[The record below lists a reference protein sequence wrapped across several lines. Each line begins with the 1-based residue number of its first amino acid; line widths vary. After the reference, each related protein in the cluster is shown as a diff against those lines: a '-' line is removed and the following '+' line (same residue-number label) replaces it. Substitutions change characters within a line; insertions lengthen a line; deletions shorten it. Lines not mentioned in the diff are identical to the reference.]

1 MSNQSCKYTG
11 FKLMGI
17 WVDGKFDQ
25 IIQIYSNLKT
35 LSSSIHQLKRSPSSK
50 DNFSGAGGTHCWKL
64 GRTSSRKKKKK
75 FLFSSFN
82 VFWNVNVPLDEARK
96 HHARFIFPLKQRG
109 KKWAQRM
116 HMTCE
121 LDTVQ
126 DFLCELDMKPNNVK
140 SRALKPWLFQIV
152 Y

>member
-1 MSNQSCKYTG
+1 MSNQNGKYDATG
-11 FKLMGI
+11 FKLYDF
-17 WVDGKFDQ
+17 WVDCKFDLV
-25 IIQIYSNLKT
+25 IQIYLLLKT
-35 LSSSIHQLKRSPSSK
+35 MSSPICQLRRLPSSK
-50 DNFSGAGGTHCWKL
+50 ENVSGACGTHCWKL

-116 HMTCE
+116 HMTCD

-126 DFLCELDMKPNNVK
+126 DFLCELDMKPHTL
-140 SRALKPWLFQIV
+140 SRSRELQKFTI
-152 Y
+152 